1 MNTTKITIAIDGYSS
16 TGKSTMARQ
25 LANKLEYIYV
35 DSGAMYRTVTLFAMQ
50 NGLISASEFDA
61 QGLIDALETIDI
73 SFIYNSTK
81 GYADVYLN
89 GSNVSDQIRSIE
101 VSNLVSTVAALP
113 QVRAKLVSIQQEIGK
128 NKGVVMDGRDIGTV
142 VFPNA
147 ELKLFVSCSATI
159 RAERRYKELIATGE
173 QVTFE
178 EVLDNIQKRD
188 QLDTTRAVSPLVQ
201 ASDAIAIDNST
212 MSPEEQFQLILNYAQ
227 QKIAQNGV
235 NLT

>member
-16 TGKSTMARQ
+16 TGKSTMAKQ
-25 LANKLEYIYV
+25 LANKLEYVYV

-50 NGLISASEFDA
+50 NGFISPSEFDA

-212 MSPEEQFQLILNYAQ
+212 MTPEEQFQLILNYAQ

>member
-16 TGKSTMARQ
+16 TGKSTMAKQ

-81 GYADVYLN
+81 GYADLYLN

>member
-1 MNTTKITIAIDGYSS
+1 LNTTKITIAIDGYSS
-16 TGKSTMARQ
+16 TGKSTMAKQ

>member
-16 TGKSTMARQ
+16 TGKSTMAKQ

-159 RAERRYKELIATGE
+159 RAERRYKELIVTGE

>member
-16 TGKSTMARQ
+16 TGKSTMAKQ

-188 QLDTTRAVSPLVQ
+188 KLDTSRAVSPLVQ

>member
-16 TGKSTMARQ
+16 TGKSTMAKQ

>member
-16 TGKSTMARQ
+16 TGKSTMAKQ

-89 GSNVSDQIRSIE
+89 GSNVSYQIRSIE

>member
-1 MNTTKITIAIDGYSS
+1 LNTTKITIAIDGYSS
-16 TGKSTMARQ
+16 TGKSTMAKQ

-113 QVRAKLVSIQQEIGK
+113 QVRAKLVSIQQKIGK